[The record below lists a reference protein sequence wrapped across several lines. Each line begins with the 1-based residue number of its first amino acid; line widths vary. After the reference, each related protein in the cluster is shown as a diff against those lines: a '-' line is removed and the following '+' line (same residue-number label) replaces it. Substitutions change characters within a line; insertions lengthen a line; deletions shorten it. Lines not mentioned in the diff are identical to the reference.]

1 MCPVWCAGGRWV
13 CARYDTAKPV
23 TGGALRLEV
32 STPCFC
38 YVSYCSFSCA
48 GKENV
53 HVCTTLYTLL
63 CVLCNMFHRMLLWI
77 VLLRS

>member
-1 MCPVWCAGGRWV
+1 M

-23 TGGALRLEV
+23 TGGSLRLEV

-38 YVSYCSFSCA
+38 YVSYCFLLVQE
-48 GKENV
+48 KKNV

-63 CVLCNMFHRMLLWI
+63 CVLYNVFHRMLLWI